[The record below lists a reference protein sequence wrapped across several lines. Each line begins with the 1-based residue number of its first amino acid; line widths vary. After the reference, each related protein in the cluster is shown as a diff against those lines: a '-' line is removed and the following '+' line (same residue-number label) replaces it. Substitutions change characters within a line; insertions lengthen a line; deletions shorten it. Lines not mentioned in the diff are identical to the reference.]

1 MGRESHRLNEN
12 KRQGGRVNLTALPA
26 RLNTQTAP
34 LQPLRT
40 AMPSYTAPTKDT
52 QFVLHDVLNIKDAGI
67 PGYDELELDFTGAVL
82 EEAGK
87 IARDVLHPLNVV
99 GDTEGCRLEN
109 GVVYTP
115 TGFKA
120 AFEQVKEGGWPG
132 LDMPEQYGGQNMPY
146 VIGTAVGEFFS
157 GANQAFTMY
166 QGLTHG
172 AASAILAHGTDAQK
186 DTYLPK
192 MVSCEWT
199 GTMNLTEP
207 HCGTDLGLMRTK
219 AEPQDDGSYKITGQK
234 IFISAGDHDM
244 SDNVIHL
251 VLAKIPG
258 GPEGIKGV
266 SLFIVPKFIVNED
279 GTPGERNGVSVGKIE
294 EKMGIHGNS
303 TCVMNYDAATG
314 WLLGDMHKGMRA
326 MFTMMNEARLGVGMQ
341 GLAQAEAAYQNAV
354 EYAKDRLQ
362 GRDVTGAKNPDGPAD
377 PLIVHPDIRRNLMDQ
392 KSFAEGARA
401 FILWGATMID
411 KAHRSEDKDADGLI
425 SLLTPVIK
433 GFLTDKGYDM
443 TVQAQQVYGGHGYI
457 EEWGMSQYTRD
468 ARIAM
473 IYEGANGVQALD
485 LVGRKLAQD
494 GGKHVMAFFDM
505 VKGFCKEN
513 AEISE
518 DYAKDFIEPLKAA
531 SKDLQ
536 AAGMYFM
543 QNGMKNPNNALAGST
558 DFMHMFGHVCLG
570 LMWAMMGKAAQ
581 KALDEGASD
590 AAFYETKLATGR
602 YYMARQ
608 LPATKLHLARIETGA
623 DTVMALDAAQF

>member
-1 MGRESHRLNEN
+1 
-12 KRQGGRVNLTALPA
+12 
-26 RLNTQTAP
+26 
-34 LQPLRT
+34 
-40 AMPSYTAPTKDT
+40 MPVYNAPTKDT
-52 QFVLHDVLNIKDAGI
+52 QFILHDVLKVSQSDI
-67 PGYDELELDFTGAVL
+67 PGYDELEAEFTGAVL

-87 IARDVLHPLNVV
+87 VATNVLHPLNVV

-109 GVVYTP
+109 GIVYTP
-115 TGFKA
+115 TGFKD
-120 AFEQVKEGGWPG
+120 AFEQMKEGGWTG
-132 LDMPEQYGGQNMPY
+132 LDMPEEYGGQNMPY
-146 VIGTAVGEFFS
+146 VIGTAVGEMFS
-157 GANQAFTMY
+157 GANQAFVMY

-172 AASAILAHGTDAQK
+172 AASAILAHGSDEQK
-186 DTYLPK
+186 NKYLPN

-219 AEPQDDGSYKITGQK
+219 AEPQGDGSYKISGQK
-234 IFISAGDHDM
+234 IFISSGDHDM
-244 SDNVIHL
+244 ADNIIHL

-279 GTPGERNGVSVGKIE
+279 GSLGERNGVSVGKIE

-303 TCVMNYDAATG
+303 TCVMNYDEATG
-314 WLLGDMHKGMRA
+314 WLLGEEHKGMRA

-341 GLAQAEAAYQNAV
+341 GLSQAEAAFQNAL

-362 GRDVTGAKNPDGPAD
+362 GRDVTGVKNPDGPAD
-377 PLIVHPDIRRNLMDQ
+377 PLIVHPDIRRSLMDQ
-392 KSFAEGARA
+392 KSFTEGARA

-411 KAHRSEDKDADGLI
+411 KAHRSGDKDADGLI

-433 GFLTDKGYDM
+433 GFLTDEGYDM

-494 GGKHVMAFFDM
+494 GGKHVMAFFEM
-505 VKGFCKEN
+505 VKSFCKEN
-513 AEISE
+513 GGTDAAY
-518 DYAKDFIEPLKAA
+518 DKAFIEPLKAA

-543 QNGMKNPNNALAGST
+543 QEGMKNPNNALSGSY

-570 LMWAMMGKAAQ
+570 LMWAQMAKAAQ
-581 KALDEGASD
+581 DALDSGASD
-590 AAFYETKLATGR
+590 KEFYETKINTGR
-602 YYMARQ
+602 FYMARR
-608 LPATKLHLARIETGA
+608 LPATSMHLARIQTGA
-623 DTVMALDAAQF
+623 DTVMALDAANF

>member
-1 MGRESHRLNEN
+1 
-12 KRQGGRVNLTALPA
+12 
-26 RLNTQTAP
+26 
-34 LQPLRT
+34 
-40 AMPSYTAPTKDT
+40 MPSYTAPTRDT
-52 QFVLHDVLNIKDAGI
+52 QFILHDVLKVTDTGI
-67 PGYDELELDFTGAVL
+67 PGYDEMEASFTGAIL

-87 IARDVLHPLNVV
+87 LSGEVLAPLNVV
-99 GDTEGCRLEN
+99 GDTEGCVLEN
-109 GVVYTP
+109 GVVRTP
-115 TGFKA
+115 AGFKA
-120 AFEQVKEGGWPG
+120 AFDEMKAGGWTG
-132 LDMPEQYGGQNMPY
+132 IDFPEEFGGQNMPY
-146 VIGTAVGEFFS
+146 VMSTAVGEYFS
-157 GANQAFTMY
+157 AANQAFTMY

-172 AASAILAHGTDAQK
+172 AASAILAHGTEDQK
-186 DTYLPK
+186 ATYLPN

-219 AEPQDDGSYKITGQK
+219 AEPQGDGTYKVTGQK
-234 IFISAGDHDM
+234 IFISAGEHDM
-244 SDNVIHL
+244 AENIIHL

-266 SLFIVPKFIVNED
+266 SLFIVPKFLVNDD
-279 GTPGERNGVSVGKIE
+279 GTLGARNGVSCGKIE

-303 TCVMNYDAATG
+303 TCVMNYDEAEG
-314 WLLGDMHKGMRA
+314 YLLGEEHKGMRA

-341 GLAQAEAAYQNAV
+341 GLAQAEHAYQNAV
-354 EYAKDRLQ
+354 AYAKDRLQ

-377 PLIVHPDIRRNLMDQ
+377 PLIVHPDIRRSLMDQ
-392 KSFAEGARA
+392 KSFTEGARA
-401 FILWGATMID
+401 FALWGAVMID
-411 KAHRSEDKDADGLI
+411 RAHRLEDADADGMI

-457 EEWGMSQYTRD
+457 EEWGMSQFTRD

-485 LVGRKLAQD
+485 LVGRKLAQQ
-494 GGKHVMAFFDM
+494 GGKHVMAFFEL

-513 AEISE
+513 AEADE
-518 DYAKDFIEPLKAA
+518 AYVTGFIEPLKAA

-543 QNGMKNPNNALAGST
+543 QNGMKNPNNALAGSY

-570 LMWAMMGKAAQ
+570 LMWAMMGKASLE
-581 KALDEGASD
+581 ALAADTSD
-590 AAFYETKLATGR
+590 AAFHETKLATGR

-608 LPATKLHLARIETGA
+608 LPATSMHLARIQSGA
-623 DTVMALDAAQF
+623 EPVMALEAANF

>member
-1 MGRESHRLNEN
+1 
-12 KRQGGRVNLTALPA
+12 
-26 RLNTQTAP
+26 
-34 LQPLRT
+34 
-40 AMPSYTAPTKDT
+40 MPVYNAPTKDT
-52 QFVLHDVLNIKDAGI
+52 QFVLHDVLKISASDI
-67 PGYDELELDFTGAVL
+67 PGYDELEPEFTGAVL

-87 IARDVLHPLNVV
+87 VAVNLLHPLNVV

-115 TGFKA
+115 TGFKD
-120 AFEQVKEGGWPG
+120 AFEQVKEGGWTG
-132 LDMPEQYGGQNMPY
+132 LDMPEEYGGQNMPY
-146 VIGTAVGEFFS
+146 VLGTAVGEMFS
-157 GANQAFTMY
+157 AANQAFTMY

-219 AEPQDDGSYKITGQK
+219 AEPQGDGSYKITGQK
-234 IFISAGDHDM
+234 IFISSGDHDM
-244 SDNVIHL
+244 ADNIIHL

-266 SLFIVPKFIVNED
+266 SLFIVPKFLVNED
-279 GTPGERNGVSVGKIE
+279 GSLGERNGVSVGKIE

-303 TCVMNYDAATG
+303 TCVMNYDGATG
-314 WLLGDMHKGMRA
+314 YLLGQEHKGMRA

-341 GLAQAEAAYQNAV
+341 GLAQAEAAYQNAL

-377 PLIVHPDIRRNLMDQ
+377 PLIVHPDIRRSLMDQ
-392 KSFAEGARA
+392 KSFVEGARA
-401 FILWGATMID
+401 FILWGATLID
-411 KAHRSEDKDADGLI
+411 KAHRSGDKDADGLI
-425 SLLTPVIK
+425 SLMTPVIK
-433 GFLTDKGYDM
+433 GFLTDEGYDM

-505 VKGFCKEN
+505 VKTFCKEN
-513 AEISE
+513 SG
-518 DYAKDFIEPLKAA
+518 KDEAYDKAFIEPLKAA

-543 QNGMKNPNNALAGST
+543 QNGMTNPNNALSGSY

-570 LMWAMMGKAAQ
+570 LMWAQMAKAAQ
-581 KALDEGASD
+581 EALDAGASD
-590 AAFYETKLATGR
+590 KDFYETKIATGR
-602 YYMARQ
+602 YYMARR
-608 LPATKLHLARIETGA
+608 LPATGMHLARIQTGA
-623 DTVMALDAAQF
+623 DTVMALDAANF